1 MKGDSDRVAEPDL
14 LERLEEP
21 LPSYITV
28 IKEQRARLYMES
40 HEIVANGNV
49 LMLDGSVVAI
59 KPFPKSK
66 TGFALELRFA
76 TSSPPK
82 DTPSVV
88 SKYDET
94 TNTYR
99 HIFLD
104 YPLVVLAPHEFGTYR
119 GKKVMGILHAQIVL
133 EKPRIWSLDYT
144 LFFAPLTSCK
154 APLASGK
161 R

>member
-1 MKGDSDRVAEPDL
+1 MKGDLDRIAEPDL
-14 LERLEEP
+14 LQRLEEP

-28 IKEQRARLYMES
+28 IKEQRARLYMDS

-49 LMLDGSVVAI
+49 LMPDGSVVAI

-66 TGFALELRFA
+66 TGFTLELRFA

-88 SKYDET
+88 PNYDAT
-94 TNTYR
+94 RNTYR
-99 HIFLD
+99 HTFLD
-104 YPLVVLAPHEFGTYR
+104 YPGIVLPPHEFGIYR
-119 GKKVMGILHAQIVL
+119 GKNVIGILQAQIVL

-144 LFFAPLTSCK
+144 LFFAPLTSR
-154 APLASGK
+154 K